1 MHIPDGFLSTPVW
14 VTLDAVSIPVVAY
27 LARRAQQ
34 TTQETSVPLLGVM
47 GAFVFAAQMVNF
59 PVGAGTSGHLL
70 GGALLAYTLGPAQAS
85 VVMTA
90 ILALQALVFQD
101 GGILALGANVI
112 NMALA
117 GVFAGY
123 LPFRLWG
130 DGPYRKFAVFLGGVL
145 SVLTGAVLAMGQLLA
160 SGIPMPG
167 PVVGISLGLFGIT
180 AILEGAITVA
190 IMGALELMRPRFLS
204 SPRERGGIALWVA
217 VAAALVLAGVGVFY
231 ASSHP
236 DGLEKLSMSLGIQSQ
251 ERNLLS
257 TPLSGYETSLFH
269 SEWLRKSSAGL
280 AGLVLVFGLVIL
292 ISRFLIRRRST

>member
-1 MHIPDGFLSTPVW
+1 
-14 VTLDAVSIPVVAY
+14 VT
-27 LARRAQQ
+27 
-34 TTQETSVPLLGVM
+34 
-47 GAFVFAAQMVNF
+47 
-59 PVGAGTSGHLL
+59 
-70 GGALLAYTLGPAQAS
+70 
-85 VVMTA
+85 TA
-90 ILALQALVFQD
+90 ILALQALVLQD
-101 GGILALGANVI
+101 GGVLALGANVI
-112 NMALA
+112 NVALA
-117 GVFAGY
+117 VVFAGY
-123 LPFRLWG
+123 LLFRLWG

-167 PVVGISLGLFGIT
+167 PVVGISLGLSGIT